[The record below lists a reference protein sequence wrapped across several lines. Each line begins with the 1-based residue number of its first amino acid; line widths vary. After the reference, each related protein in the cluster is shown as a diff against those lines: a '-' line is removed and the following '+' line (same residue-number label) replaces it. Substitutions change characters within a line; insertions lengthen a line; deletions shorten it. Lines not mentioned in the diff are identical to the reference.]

1 VSDPLKVA
9 LLNPCFFPEVKRGSE
24 RLIRELANGLVQS
37 GHAPTLITSHSG
49 APSRADEDGLRV
61 IRNWRPPDAR
71 LTRRLYP
78 DYLTHVPFSY
88 AWLRAGSYDVANA
101 FYPTDALAAVR
112 WAERSGRPAVFSYG
126 GLPDRPVLADRRHKL
141 RILERA
147 LRGSAAVV
155 TSSRTAADAMRRWM
169 GVDARPI
176 YPGVDLD
183 SFVPGNGRAAEPTIF
198 CAASPDDSRK
208 RVGLLVAAF
217 ARVRRE
223 RRDARLVLIEP
234 RDAGTRRRNGLEG
247 DGIELIAQVDSPAAL
262 APTYR
267 RAWVTALTAYREAF
281 GLVLVESLAC
291 GTPVVGT
298 RDGAVPEVV
307 NGDRIGR
314 LFDGDD
320 EQAVA
325 RALLEGLE
333 LAADSGTPGACRAR
347 AEEFSTARCAR
358 EYEALY
364 LELLGRDG

>member
-1 VSDPLKVA
+1 VRAA
-9 LLNPCFFPEVKRGSE
+9 LLNPCFFPEVTRGSE
-24 RLIRELANGLVQS
+24 RLIRELANGLVAS
-37 GHAPTLITSHSG
+37 GHEPTLITSHPG
-49 APSRADEDGLRV
+49 APSRSDEDGLQV
-61 IRNWRPPDAR
+61 IRHWRPPDAR

-88 AWLRAGSYDVANA
+88 ASLRAGSYDIAGA

-126 GLPDRPVLADRRHKL
+126 GLPDRAVLADRRHKL

-147 LRGSAAVV
+147 VRGSAAVV
-155 TSSRTAADAMRRWM
+155 TSSRTAAEAMRRWM

-183 SFVPGNGRAAEPTIF
+183 AFAPNGTGRAAEPTIF

-208 RVGLLVAAF
+208 RVGLLAAAF

-234 RDAGTRRRNGLEG
+234 RSADTLRRNGLDG
-247 DGIELIAQVDSPAAL
+247 DGIELIPQVDAPAAL
-262 APTYR
+262 APIYR
-267 RAWVTALTAYREAF
+267 HAWVTALTAYREAF

-307 NGDRIGR
+307 NGDAIGR

-320 EQAVA
+320 ERAVA

-333 LAADSGTPGACRAR
+333 LATDTATPAACRAR

-358 EYEALY
+358 EYESLY
-364 LELLGRDG
+364 LELLGRHG

>member
-1 VSDPLKVA
+1 VKAA

-24 RLIRELANGLVQS
+24 RLIRELANGLVAA
-37 GHAPTLITSHSG
+37 GHEPTLITSHPG
-49 APSRADEDGLRV
+49 RPSRADEDGLHV
-61 IRNWRPPDAR
+61 IRNWRPPDEKLR
-71 LTRRLYP
+71 RRLYP

-88 AWLRAGSYDVANA
+88 ASLRAGDYDIANA

-112 WAERSGRPAVFSYG
+112 WSERAGRPAVFSYG
-126 GLPDRPVLADRRHKL
+126 GLPDRAVLADRRHKL
-141 RILERA
+141 SILERA
-147 LRGSAAVV
+147 VRGSAAVV
-155 TSSRTAADAMRRWM
+155 TSSRTAADAMRRWL

-183 SFVPGNGRAAEPTIF
+183 AFAVGNGRAEEPTIF

-208 RVGLLVAAF
+208 RVGLLVSAF
-217 ARVRRE
+217 AHVRRE
-223 RRDARLVLIEP
+223 RADARLVLLEP
-234 RDAGTRRRNGLEG
+234 RNGDSARRNGLDG
-247 DGIELIAQVDSPAAL
+247 AGIELIPQVDAPSAL

-307 NGDRIGR
+307 NGDGIGR

-320 EQAVA
+320 ERAVA
-325 RALLEGLE
+325 RALLEGFE
-333 LAADSGTPGACRAR
+333 LASDGGTASACRAR
-347 AEEFSTARCAR
+347 AEDFSSARCSR

-364 LELLGRDG
+364 LELLGRHG